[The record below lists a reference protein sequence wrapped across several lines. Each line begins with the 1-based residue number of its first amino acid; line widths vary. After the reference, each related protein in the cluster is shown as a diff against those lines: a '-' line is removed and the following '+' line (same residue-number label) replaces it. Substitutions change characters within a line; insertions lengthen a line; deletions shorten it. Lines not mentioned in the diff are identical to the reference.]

1 MNINL
6 TDKLKENKIFPIIR
20 NNDADVVLRT
30 ANALIEGGLD
40 VIEIAVER
48 PEIFEVIE
56 ELSKNAIICAGG
68 IITSVQAQ
76 LAIDCGAK
84 ILSSPIF
91 QKNLVKISKDRQIP
105 FIAGTST
112 ANEAYE
118 AWKARIPLV
127 KVFPASALGGKEY
140 IENMLRPMPFL
151 NVIPQGNI
159 KLEEAKDYIKA
170 GAVAVGIGRNLTN
183 AQSYEEITKKTKTL
197 LESLNND

>member
-159 KLEEAKDYIKA
+159 KLDEAKDYIKA